1 MRKISKKTEI
11 KSVGFM
17 IILSM
22 LTISLLLILMSIVRS
37 KTVPPIWSIVFLL
50 VIFAGIAIDAFIM
63 RKRDMAS
70 PERQH
75 EIAKYYIKPLG
86 IYLVYFLLIA
96 GFDILANISKTVPT
110 DYNKLPGIFVAVM
123 GYILVYTILWLIYM
137 QLAFKSYFTL
147 VKKHKKGHGNA
158 QLLKASLYFFSVL
171 VFIFMLLALRIFLK
185 NAYGFYN
192 TSYSRY
198 GDIAS
203 FLCTL
208 GGLLGAVL
216 VLFTQNKVKF
226 IPFKFLNS
234 LVEMLQDFDTKERKK
249 NNFDNNNKN

>member
-1 MRKISKKTEI
+1 MRKTSKKTEI
-11 KSVGFM
+11 KSIGFM
-17 IILSM
+17 IIISM
-22 LTISLLLILMSIVRS
+22 LPISLLLILMSIVRS
-37 KTVPPIWSIVFLL
+37 KTVPSICYIFFLL
-50 VIFAGIAIDAFIM
+50 VIFAGIAIDAFII

-75 EIAKYYIKPLG
+75 EIAKYYINPLV

-96 GFDILANISKTVPT
+96 SFDILTNISKAVPV
-110 DYNKLPGIFVAVM
+110 DYNKLPGIFVSVIC
-123 GYILVYTILWLIYM
+123 YILVYTILWVIYM
-137 QLAFKSYFTL
+137 HLAFKCYSAL
-147 VKKHKKGHGNA
+147 SKKRKMGSENA
-158 QLLKASLYFFSVL
+158 QLLKASLYFFSVI

-185 NAYGFYN
+185 NVYEFYN

-203 FLCTL
+203 FLCAF

-249 NNFDNNNKN
+249 NDFDNNNK